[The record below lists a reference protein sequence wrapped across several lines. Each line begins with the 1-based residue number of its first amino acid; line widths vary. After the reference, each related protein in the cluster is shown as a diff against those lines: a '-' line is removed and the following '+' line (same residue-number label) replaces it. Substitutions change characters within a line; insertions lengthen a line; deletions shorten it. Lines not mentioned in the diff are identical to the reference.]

1 MDQKRI
7 NQLVS
12 NIDIKKRKYT
22 WNIERYLDDLSV
34 TLDNFNQNSSYL
46 TNSFVSRQR
55 DDLKKPA
62 QFNVVRS
69 CIDSLVSKISANKV
83 RPYIHPI
90 NGGYLNKQ
98 LDKKLRQFFDC
109 YFEEEKVAYKI
120 IEAFRQSL
128 IFDSCYLMINP
139 FTYKIEI
146 VPAYCLGLDNNE
158 FAYGKPEEM
167 IIKYNNYP
175 STFLDMTTEQQY
187 VQYCLAVSCK
197 EHKAFKFVNGE
208 LVDSVKYNADEL
220 PIVGL
225 YYEKPINGIRT
236 IGLADALEGIQTQ
249 IDLLTSKISAANE
262 LTPANITFVVEGSSL
277 NKKTLGNRTGDVYSI
292 KMPEGSSSLP
302 VMTQTQNGFDMAL
315 IEQLKYLIQSAYE
328 ITGISQLSAQSKK
341 PAGVDSGVAMATL
354 ADLESERFQTQVDQY
369 IEAYKNLTKLI
380 IKVMPDDADILKESE
395 GLFKWKDAKKQL
407 SQMKISF
414 GTDSVL
420 SKEPIKKTEQINQ
433 LSQIGGLDLNTLI
446 SSLDSTDLED
456 VYRNA
461 GAKLNAAEAVIT
473 NAIENGVYSIPQFVS
488 YEELKTRIITE
499 ENAITANIDL
509 KDEDIIQLLRLQSLE
524 TVLDDLIEKNGAVET
539 ADQEVMQDENS
550 GLTGYG
556 NNDLVNGGVVNENT
570 EVNKT
575 SVE

>member
-12 NIDIKKRKYT
+12 NIDVKKRKYT

-46 TNSFVSRQR
+46 ANSFVSRQR

-69 CIDSLVSKISANKV
+69 CVDSLVSKISANKV

-98 LDKKLRQFFDC
+98 LDRKLRQFFDC

-120 IEAFRQSL
+120 IEAFRQAL

-139 FTYKIEI
+139 FTYKIEV

-158 FAYGKPEEM
+158 VAYGKPEEM

-175 STFLDMTTEQQY
+175 STFLNLTTSNQY

-208 LVDSVKYNADEL
+208 LVDSIKYDADEL

-380 IKVMPDDADILKESE
+380 IKLMPDNADILKESE

-420 SKEPIKKTEQINQ
+420 SKEPLKKTEQINQ

-456 VYRNA
+456 IYRNV
-461 GAKLNAAEAVIT
+461 GAKLNGAEAVIT
-473 NAIENGVYSIPQFVS
+473 NAVENGIYSVPQFVS
-488 YEELKTRIITE
+488 YEELKKRIITE

-509 KDEDIIQLLRLQSLE
+509 KDEDIIQLLKLQSLE

-539 ADQEVMQDENS
+539 TDQEVMQDENS

-556 NNDLVNGGVVNENT
+556 NNDLISGVVNENSET
-570 EVNKT
+570 NKT
-575 SVE
+575 PVE

>member
-12 NIDIKKRKYT
+12 NIDVKKRKYT

-34 TLDNFNQNSSYL
+34 TLDNFNQNGNYL

-98 LDKKLRQFFDC
+98 LDRKLRQFFDC
-109 YFEEEKVAYKI
+109 YFEQEKVAYKV
-120 IEAFRQSL
+120 IEAFRQAL

-139 FTYKIEI
+139 FTYKIEV

-158 FAYGKPEEM
+158 VAYGQPEEM

-175 STFLDMTTEQQY
+175 STFLNLTTSNQY

-197 EHKAFKFVNGE
+197 EHKAFKYVNGE
-208 LVDSVKYNADEL
+208 LVDSVKYDADEL

-369 IEAYKNLTKLI
+369 IEAYKDLTKLI
-380 IKVMPDDADILKESE
+380 IKVMPDDFDILKESA
-395 GLFKWKDAKKQL
+395 GLFKWRDAKKQL

-420 SKEPIKKTEQINQ
+420 SKEPLKKTEQINQ

-456 VYRNA
+456 VYRSV
-461 GAKLNAAEAVIT
+461 GAKLNGVEAVIT
-473 NAIENGVYSIPQFVS
+473 NAVENGIYSIPQFVS

-509 KDEDIIQLLRLQSLE
+509 KDEDIIQLLKLQSLE
-524 TVLDDLIEKNGAVET
+524 TVLDDIIEKNGAVET
-539 ADQEVMQDENS
+539 TDQEVMQDENS

-556 NNDLVNGGVVNENT
+556 NNDLISGVVNENSET
-570 EVNKT
+570 NKT
-575 SVE
+575 PVE

>member
-7 NQLVS
+7 NQLVN
-12 NIDIKKRKYT
+12 NIDVKKRKYT

-98 LDKKLRQFFDC
+98 LDRKLRQFFDC
-109 YFEEEKVAYKI
+109 YFEEEKIAYKI
-120 IEAFRQSL
+120 IEAFRQAL

-139 FTYKIEI
+139 FTYKIEV

-158 FAYGKPEEM
+158 VAYGKPEEM

-175 STFLDMTTEQQY
+175 STFLNLTTSNQY
-187 VQYCLAVSCK
+187 VQYCLVVSCK
-197 EHKAFKFVNGE
+197 EHKAFKYVNGE
-208 LVDSVKYNADEL
+208 LVDSIKYDVDEL

-302 VMTQTQNGFDMAL
+302 VMTQTQNGFDLAL

-380 IKVMPDDADILKESE
+380 IKVMPDDANILKESE

-420 SKEPIKKTEQINQ
+420 SKEPLKKTEQINQ

-456 VYRNA
+456 IYRNV
-461 GAKLNAAEAVIT
+461 GAKLNGAEAVIT
-473 NAIENGVYSIPQFVS
+473 NAVENGIYIIPQFVS

-509 KDEDIIQLLRLQSLE
+509 KDEDIIQLLKLQSLE

-539 ADQEVMQDENS
+539 TDQEVMQDENS

-556 NNDLVNGGVVNENT
+556 NNDLISGVLNENSET
-570 EVNKT
+570 NKT
-575 SVE
+575 PVE

>member
-556 NNDLVNGGVVNENT
+556 NNDLISGVVNENT

>member
-7 NQLVS
+7 NQLVN
-12 NIDIKKRKYT
+12 NIDVKKRKYT

-98 LDKKLRQFFDC
+98 LDRKLRQFFDC

-120 IEAFRQSL
+120 IEAFRQAL

-139 FTYKIEI
+139 FTYKIEV

-158 FAYGKPEEM
+158 VAYGKPEEM

-175 STFLDMTTEQQY
+175 STFLNLTTSNQY

-208 LVDSVKYNADEL
+208 LVDSIKYDVDEL

-302 VMTQTQNGFDMAL
+302 VMTQTQNGFDLAL

-380 IKVMPDDADILKESE
+380 IKVMPDDANILKESE

-420 SKEPIKKTEQINQ
+420 SKEPLKKTEQINQ

-456 VYRNA
+456 IYRNV
-461 GAKLNAAEAVIT
+461 GAKLNGAEAVIT
-473 NAIENGVYSIPQFVS
+473 NAVENGIYTIPQFVS

-509 KDEDIIQLLRLQSLE
+509 KDEDIIQLLKLQSLE

-539 ADQEVMQDENS
+539 TDQEVMQDENS

-556 NNDLVNGGVVNENT
+556 NNDLISGVLNENSET
-570 EVNKT
+570 NKT
-575 SVE
+575 PVE

>member
-98 LDKKLRQFFDC
+98 LDRKLRQFFDC
-109 YFEEEKVAYKI
+109 YFEEEKVAYKV
-120 IEAFRQSL
+120 IEAFRQAL

-158 FAYGKPEEM
+158 VAYGKPHEM
-167 IIKYNNYP
+167 LIKYNNYP
-175 STFLDMTTEQQY
+175 SAFLDMTTEQQY

-249 IDLLTSKISAANE
+249 IDLLTSKISTANE

-302 VMTQTQNGFDMAL
+302 VMTQTQTGFDLAL

-380 IKVMPDDADILKESE
+380 IKVMPDDADILKESS

-407 SQMKISF
+407 SQMKVSF

-420 SKEPIKKTEQINQ
+420 SKEPLKKTEQINQ

-473 NAIENGVYSIPQFVS
+473 NAIENGIYTIPQFVS

-539 ADQEVMQDENS
+539 TDQEVMQDENS

-556 NNDLVNGGVVNENT
+556 NNDLISGVVNENT